1 MEKITLELPL
11 VGIKVLN
18 DSVVGFENVDVYHG
32 VSYCDAV
39 RLAMFGEELLVKP
52 GSIEVC
58 KWAPAVLGLKIPEN
72 SFERGMLPR
81 LDSVA
86 GLYVAPL
93 SRFLEDAPPDVVIVR
108 GRPTQMKRVMEAL
121 GEGALQRTY
130 YGEIGKTALGVVDRR
145 FSLKVM
151 LSYVSN
157 RMMALLRRWK
167 RFDDLIRTAMRTQVL
182 TGALERVLKNTVADM
197 SICRNSTVIPFEE
210 GAGNVS
216 FFCVG
221 GISWGGNLPANMT
234 SGFPY
239 DLIEDIHD
247 RLEYPGKR
255 DLHPCPGMNPKA

>member
-1 MEKITLELPL
+1 VDTIILELPL
-11 VGIKVLN
+11 VGIKILR
-18 DSVVGFENVDVYHG
+18 DSAVDFEGMKVYHG

-58 KWAPAVLGLKIPEN
+58 KWAPAVLGLKTPEN
-72 SFERGMLPR
+72 SFERSLLPR

-86 GLYVAPL
+86 GLYIAPL
-93 SRFLEDAPPDVVIVR
+93 SRFPEDAPPDVVIVR
-108 GRPTQMKRVMEAL
+108 GRPTQMKQVMETL
-121 GEGALQRTY
+121 GEGVLQRAY
-130 YGEIGKTALGVVDRR
+130 YGEMSKTALGVVDRR

-157 RMMALLRRWK
+157 RVMALLRRWK
-167 RFDDLIRTAMRTQVL
+167 LFDNLIRAAMSTQVL
-182 TGALERVLKNTVADM
+182 TGALERVLKHTVADM
-197 SICRNSTVIPFEE
+197 SMCRNSTVIPLMED
-210 GAGNVS
+210 AGNVS

-221 GISWGGNLPANMT
+221 GISWGGNSPANMT

-239 DLIEDIHD
+239 GLIESVHD

-255 DLHPCPGMNPKA
+255 DFPPCPGS